1 MGKSRKYNWKARQQ
15 QSEQLKVPKNE
26 VKLNLDIPIDTSKYD
41 ESNTFALPSKKEK
54 SEKIK
59 NKPTVFHKSLSK
71 KERKRIA
78 QKQRRH
84 MKRLQ
89 RNELL
94 EDLQKVQISNEE
106 LKLMTSITDFQT
118 KGRRRFLKDAKVVN
132 KASIETVTEDNEELT
147 NIIGIDKKRKN
158 CYEIENESIESD
170 EEASKLL
177 KIDSVSNSE
186 NGVIKSLEDNT
197 EENFLDSISEQNII
211 ENNTSNVQNY
221 LNIIE
226 EDRRSE
232 NNSFIQE
239 FEEFKSRLKPKPTVY
254 YPKPTL
260 YERKILKKNLR
271 KQMKLKKKKQS
282 EVGEYIK
289 NFENMSS
296 MEYESINDESIMEK
310 EKTKA
315 LEEKS
320 SDINLSNENINH
332 KEAINSRESKLNL
345 DKMKTLKENDLDQTN
360 IKSEE
365 KLEVQKTNKGESKQ
379 QFILI
384 NRTSE
389 IQNARLALPILPE
402 EHVIMEALSE
412 NHVVIIC
419 GQTGCGKTTQVPQFL
434 YEARY
439 ANDRGIIG
447 ITQPRRIAATSL
459 AERVAYEMNLSNK
472 IVSYQIRFEGNV
484 TEETKIKF
492 MTDGILLK
500 EIQKDFLL
508 TKYNVIVIDEA
519 HERSMHSDLLIGL
532 LSGVVRLR
540 AKKGN
545 PLKMIIMSAT
555 LRIQDFVEN
564 KSLFEKPPPVIKID
578 ARQYPVTIHFNRRTP
593 TEDYIETAYK
603 KVCRIHQ
610 ELPEGGILVFVTG
623 REEVHRLCRK
633 LQKTFPCP
641 EDSKNDNVKE
651 IKTEEELDKFM
662 DDPKTLKKIGKHC
675 SYSKQ
680 NSKLDLPDIDLDKY
694 SIQPMDEEMLLE
706 QAESEEEDIFDD
718 EFENTMDC
726 KRSSQPMLVL
736 PLYSLLPIHKQSQVF
751 QAPPEG
757 TRLCVVATNVA
768 ETSLT
773 IPNIKYVVDTGK
785 IKRRIFDKKCG
796 ISTFIVTWTSQA
808 SANQRAGRAG
818 RTGSGHCYRLYSSSV
833 FTNEFPKFS
842 PPEITLRPIDDIV
855 LYMKV
860 IIRYHIQKSGYKI
873 TQLGRIITHFSVN
886 PRFGKM
892 IACSFKNDVMP
903 YTIIIVSAL
912 SVREIF
918 LDSYMSTEI
927 EGGDDDEIC
936 LYIGPLC
943 NSGSQCTTSSNYS
956 LTSYQPTSFSLLAV
970 KTAIAAIICRAY
982 LYSLSP
988 LLVHKELS
996 QVVIAVHNAGLYN
1009 IQVQASEER
1018 LMQLGAL
1025 EKETRK
1031 VNGLEKS
1038 GYKITQLGRIITHF
1052 SVNPRFGKMIACSFK
1067 NDVMP
1072 YTIIIVSA
1080 LSVREIFLD
1089 SYMSTE
1095 IEGGD
1100 DDENNKSIENKK
1112 WKSLRMQWAEL
1123 ECAHGLGDIMV
1134 LLKAVGGTENVGLS
1148 RKVCDDNGLRY
1159 KALLEIRKLRCQL
1172 TKEVNLLSS
1181 KYNYCMDPKLDVPTA
1196 SQKEYLCRLILAT
1209 GINHVAKKIPINEIK
1224 KENRKKFKNAY
1235 QASEERLMQLGAL
1248 EKETRKVNGL
1258 VISAIDPSWIPLVAP
1273 QLCSFSKPLEKPPPR
1288 YDAESDEI
1296 LCHMTSTFGQQQWEL
1311 PPVELKFP
1319 VTTSRYSWFGRFFLE
1334 GEIIPALKKY
1344 SKFLIISPTNMIK
1357 DWARFQERTQY
1368 VLNCLINKQV
1378 DSKKALLEEWKK
1390 DSKYLLWAYCQWLPA
1405 ELHSEISQIWPPSS

>member
-26 VKLNLDIPIDTSKYD
+26 VKLNLEISIDTSKYD

-59 NKPTVFHKSLSK
+59 NNPTVIRKSLSK

-118 KGRRRFLKDAKVVN
+118 KGRRRFLKDTKVVN
-132 KASIETVTEDNEELT
+132 KASVETATEDNEELT
-147 NIIGIDKKRKN
+147 SIIENDKKRKN
-158 CYEIENESIESD
+158 CYEIENESMEND
-170 EEASKLL
+170 EEASKLF
-177 KIDSVSNSE
+177 KIDSVSNS
-186 NGVIKSLEDNT
+186 NDGVIKPLEDNM
-197 EENFLDSISEQNII
+197 EENFLDSISEQNIT
-211 ENNTSNVQNY
+211 ENKTSDVQNY
-221 LNIIE
+221 LNVIE
-226 EDRRSE
+226 EDKRSE
-232 NNSFIQE
+232 NDSFIQE

-282 EVGEYIK
+282 EVGKYIK

-296 MEYESINDESIMEK
+296 VEYESINDESILEK

-320 SDINLSNENINH
+320 SDINLSDENINH
-332 KEAINSRESKLNL
+332 KEVVNNREPNSEPNL
-345 DKMKTLKENDLDQTN
+345 DKMKTLIENDLDQTD

-402 EHVIMEALSE
+402 EHIIMEALSE

-500 EIQKDFLL
+500 EIQKNFLL

-545 PLKMIIMSAT
+545 PLKMVIMSAT

-633 LQKTFPCP
+633 LQKTFASPQ
-641 EDSKNDNVKE
+641 DSKNDNIKE
-651 IKTEEELDKFM
+651 VKTEEELDKFM

-855 LYMKV
+855 LYMKELG
-860 IIRYHIQKSGYKI
+860 IIDIAN
-873 TQLGRIITHFSVN
+873 F
-886 PRFGKM
+886 RF
-892 IACSFKNDVMP
+892 P
-903 YTIIIVSAL
+903 
-912 SVREIF
+912 
-918 LDSYMSTEI
+918 
-927 EGGDDDEIC
+927 
-936 LYIGPLC
+936 
-943 NSGSQCTTSSNYS
+943 TTPD
-956 LTSYQPTSFSLLAV
+956 L
-970 KTAIAAIICRAY
+970 TAI
-982 LYSLSP
+982 
-988 LLVHKELS
+988 K
-996 QVVIAVHNAGLYN
+996 
-1009 IQVQASEER
+1009 ASEER

-1067 NDVMP
+1067 NNVMP

-1100 DDENNKSIENKK
+1100 DDDENNKSTENKR

-1224 KENRKKFKNAY
+1224 KENRKKYKNAY
-1235 QASEERLMQLGAL
+1235 QLLLQCQYLDEPIFIHPESVLNQQAPLFVVYQEIV
-1248 EKETRKVNGL
+1248 ETSRKYMK

-1273 QLCSFSKPLEKPPPR
+1273 QLCSFSKPLEEPPPR

-1378 DSKKALLEEWKK
+1378 DSKKALLEEWQK

-1405 ELHSEISQIWPPSS
+1405 ELHSEISQIWPPSL